1 MPIQPYYQPDVS
13 LCKKKKRGREMVKC
27 FWSCEEDIKAALQC
41 LPLISAQNIEE
52 EEEEEVL

>member
-1 MPIQPYYQPDVS
+1 MCHPVR
-13 LCKKKKRGREMVKC
+13 KRSGGREMVKC
-27 FWSCEEDIKAALQC
+27 LWSCEEDIKAALQC